1 MIEKINS
8 LKKKSFKNYSTPDN
22 FFKKKNIIFG
32 YNGRGKSSLASG
44 IAEQFLLNH
53 DEAGLRYFDTDY
65 VNDSLVIE
73 DSKGKLL
80 KGVKATFSKPDVSIE
95 ESIKKIRLKL
105 VNIDSDKDKIKSERE
120 QLRKRIDSLVK
131 VKKGKVRIQSK
142 NKKILEMDDIHWEG
156 CPDIDWVL
164 RQYNNDSQC

>member
-1 MIEKINS
+1 MIGKIDG
-8 LKKKSFKNYSTPDN
+8 LTKKSFKNYSTPDN

-73 DSKGKLL
+73 DSEGKLL

-120 QLRKRIDSLVK
+120 
-131 VKKGKVRIQSK
+131 
-142 NKKILEMDDIHWEG
+142 
-156 CPDIDWVL
+156 
-164 RQYNNDSQC
+164 